1 MRTLFW
7 LFFVWGITAPVF
19 AQLGGNATYQF
30 LNLMS
35 SPRQAALG
43 GKIITNVDYDVTQGL
58 YNPATI
64 NLEMDNQL
72 ALNYSN
78 YLGDISYGTAAYAYT
93 IDRRVQTFHAGITYV
108 NYGSFDGYDENGNST
123 GTFTGNE
130 TALSFGYAF
139 QIGFSDFYAGA
150 NIKLISSKLE
160 QYSSIGGALDFGLI
174 YINEYLEFNAAL
186 AIRNLGTQFTTYA
199 GLNEPLPFEIDLGF
213 SQKLKNV
220 PIRWHL
226 TFENL
231 QQWPIAAA
239 NPARVTTDLSGN
251 QTQEEIGFL
260 SQLIR
265 HTLVG
270 AELFPDSGFNIR
282 LGYSFRRAEELRI
295 LEQRNFSGL
304 SFGIGIKFNKL
315 RFSYTHARYS
325 SASNTSFLGV
335 QISL

>member
-7 LFFVWGITAPVF
+7 LFFVLGITAPAF

-72 ALNYSN
+72 ALNYAN

-108 NYGSFDGYDENGNST
+108 NYGSFDSYDENGNNT

-139 QIGFSDFYAGA
+139 QIGFSDFYSGV

-160 QYSSIGGALDFGLI
+160 QYTSLGGALDFGLI

-265 HTLVG
+265 HTIVG
-270 AELFPDSGFNIR
+270 AELFPDRGFNIR

-295 LEQRNFSGL
+295 LDQRNFSGL